1 MKNAGVGK
9 CYHDACMELRQG
21 LPTVVILGRPNVG
34 KSTLFNRILG
44 NRRSIVGDEPGIT
57 RDRITGEAEFRGKY
71 FRLIDTGGLVV
82 HEDEAI
88 PAEIFRQARKA
99 IEEADQ
105 IIFLIDGRAEI
116 TGTDREL
123 AQMLQRLGKPVTV
136 AVNKIDV
143 PSRESL
149 AHEFF
154 SLGFQNLFA
163 VSAEH
168 GLGVE
173 ELLEHVTRDF
183 PEAEAERGEALQL
196 CIKVAIVG
204 RPNVGKSTLLNAL
217 TGGDRAIVSSVPGT
231 TRDAVDESVLRD
243 GVRYVFV
250 DTAGIRRK
258 GKTRLM
264 AEKLSVVMAQRHLRM
279 AQVVLLVL
287 DATTGVVNLDATIG
301 GYAHESGRSIILCV
315 NKWDAAPNKDKAAFI
330 EQLRWQLKF
339 LDYAPIAFLS
349 AKTGA
354 GVSQLFPL
362 IRRGYEAASKRIP
375 TGELNRF
382 LQSLELEKD
391 LHVKYMTQVSVRP
404 PTFVVFTDQVREL
417 HFSTQRYIA
426 NQIRKEFG
434 FPGTPIVIKERTKP
448 KREFKGGE
456 RKPVRRSRGKPR

>member
-1 MKNAGVGK
+1 
-9 CYHDACMELRQG
+9 MERREG

-44 NRRSIVGDEPGIT
+44 NRRAIVGDEPGIT
-57 RDRITGEAEFRGKY
+57 RDRIAGEGEFRGKR
-71 FRLIDTGGLVV
+71 FRLIDTGGLLVR
-82 HEDEAI
+82 ETEAI

-99 IEEADQ
+99 IEEADE

-116 TGTDREL
+116 TATDREL
-123 AQMLQRLGKPVTV
+123 AQMLQKLGKPVAV

-143 PSRESL
+143 PSRETL
-149 AHEFF
+149 AHEFY
-154 SLGFQNLFA
+154 SLGFEHVFP

-173 ELLEHVTRDF
+173 ELLEHVTQNF
-183 PEAEAERGEALQL
+183 PAGEPSEAEAAPLR
-196 CIKVAIVG
+196 IKVAIVG

-217 TGGDRAIVSSVPGT
+217 IGADRAIVSPMPGT
-231 TRDAVDESVLRD
+231 TRDAVDEAVLRD
-243 GVRYVFV
+243 GVEYVFV

-279 AQVVLLVL
+279 AQVVLVVL

-315 NKWDAAPNKDKAAFI
+315 NKWDVAANKNKAEFL
-330 EQLRWQLKF
+330 EQIRWQLKF
-339 LDYAPIAFLS
+339 LDYAPVAFLS

-382 LQSLELEKD
+382 LASLEFEKD
-391 LHVKYMTQVSVRP
+391 LHVKYITQVGVRP
-404 PTFVVFTDQVREL
+404 PTFVIFTDQAREL
-417 HFSTQRYIA
+417 HFSTQRYLA
-426 NQIRKEFG
+426 NRIREEFG
-434 FPGTPIVIKERTKP
+434 FPGTPIVIRERTKP
-448 KREFKGGE
+448 KREFKGGGRRE
-456 RKPVRRSRGKPR
+456 RRAKK

>member
-1 MKNAGVGK
+1 
-9 CYHDACMELRQG
+9 MERREG

-44 NRRSIVGDEPGIT
+44 NRRAIVGDEPGIT
-57 RDRITGEAEFRGKY
+57 RDRIGGEAEFHGRR

-82 HEDEAI
+82 GESEAI

-105 IIFLIDGRAEI
+105 IIFLLDGRAEI
-116 TGTDREL
+116 TASDREL
-123 AQMLQRLGKPVTV
+123 AQMLQKLGKPVAV
-136 AVNKIDV
+136 AVNKIDA
-143 PSRESL
+143 PSREAL
-149 AHEFF
+149 AHEFY
-154 SLGFQNLFA
+154 SLGFEDVFP

-173 ELLEHVTRDF
+173 ELLEHVTKDF
-183 PEAEAERGEALQL
+183 PAGEAAAEEAAPLR
-196 CIKVAIVG
+196 IKVAIVG

-217 TGGDRAIVSSVPGT
+217 TGGDRAIVSPVPGT
-231 TRDAVDESVLRD
+231 TRDAVDESVVRD
-243 GVRYVFV
+243 GVEYVFV

-279 AQVVLLVL
+279 AQVVLVVL

-315 NKWDAAPNKDKAAFI
+315 NKWDAAPSKDKAAFV
-330 EQLRWQLKF
+330 EQVRWELKF

-382 LQSLELEKD
+382 LASLEFEKD
-391 LHVKYMTQVSVRP
+391 LHVKYITQVGVRP

-417 HFSTQRYIA
+417 HFSTQRYLA
-426 NQIRKEFG
+426 NRIREEFG

-448 KREFKGGE
+448 KRELKAGRKAERGAKGQ
-456 RKPVRRSRGKPR
+456 GKR